1 MKGLLVE
8 KETGYYIVLTP
19 MGAYKRINR
28 STQMNIGQEVRID
41 YAFSMI
47 KIASLAA
54 ALLLIV
60 LVGPMLG
67 ILGSSQ
73 VYAYVTLDINP
84 SVEFAIDTED
94 IVLSANSFNPEAEQ
108 ILAGIEYSGRS
119 IDYVLADFTQ
129 VAIELQYITKDKENH
144 VVVSFYPKHQ
154 DNSEFIEEKLNEI
167 TREQR
172 KVLES
177 SGQIAE
183 FDTIIVDTESRKE
196 AKKLG
201 ISSGKLKDS
210 KNGRSE
216 NSNTTN
222 KVDSK
227 DTKED
232 VKENTKQEKEETK
245 DITKQEKEETKEIT
259 KQEKEEEQKQEEK
272 HNGVVEEVKEKEDK
286 EVKEVKAVKE
296 VKEEKEVKE
305 VKEESIIKHHIED
318 KNFRTENKYK

>member
-47 KIASLAA
+47 KIALLAA

-67 ILGSSQ
+67 ILGPSQ

-216 NSNTTN
+216 SSNTKD
-222 KVDSK
+222 KVDKK
-227 DTKED
+227 DIKED
-232 VKENTKQEKEETK
+232 VKDN
-245 DITKQEKEETKEIT
+245 TKQEKEETKEIT
-259 KQEKEEEQKQEEK
+259 KQENEEEQKQEEK
-272 HNGVVEEVKEKEDK
+272 QNGVVEEVKEKED
-286 EVKEVKAVKE
+286 
-296 VKEEKEVKE
+296 KE

>member
-47 KIASLAA
+47 KIALLAA

-67 ILGSSQ
+67 ILGPSQ

-216 NSNTTN
+216 SSNAKD
-222 KVDSK
+222 KVDKK
-227 DTKED
+227 DIKED
-232 VKENTKQEKEETK
+232 VKDN
-245 DITKQEKEETKEIT
+245 TKQEKEETKEIT

-272 HNGVVEEVKEKEDK
+272 QNGVVEEVKEKEDK
-286 EVKEVKAVKE
+286 EV
-296 VKEEKEVKE
+296 KEVKE